1 MFASLDWLP
10 TFVEI
15 AGGPKG
21 DELNKQIMA
30 GKYEGIMKTKLD
42 GINQLSY
49 LQGKSESN
57 RDYFFY
63 YQGRIPSAVR
73 YKNWKFYYTMMGATG
88 ARSIWSRRDLRT
100 GLRSRT
106 SCAIRSRQ
114 YVGDGAEGRD
124 GGRRCPRRP
133 EHGVSV

>member
-1 MFASLDWLP
+1 MVQPGTIFNGIFAMSDWLP

-30 GKYEGIMKTKLD
+30 GKYEGITKTKLA

-49 LQGKSESN
+49 LQGKTGSN

-63 YQGRIPSAVR
+63 YQGRIPRPSA
-73 YKNWKFYYTMMGATG
+73 T
-88 ARSIWSRRDLRT
+88 RT
-100 GLRSRT
+100 GSST
-106 SCAIRSRQ
+106 T
-114 YVGDGAEGRD
+114 
-124 GGRRCPRRP
+124 P
-133 EHGVSV
+133 

>member
-1 MFASLDWLP
+1 MIKPGTVFDGIFALYDWLP

-30 GKYEGIMKTKLD
+30 GKYEGIKKTKLA
-42 GINQLSY
+42 GVNQLSY
-49 LQGKSESN
+49 LHGKTESN

-63 YQGRIPSAVR
+63 YQGHIPSALR

-88 ARSIWSRRDLRT
+88 VQSIKPLDVRLDSDRQHQARSVRNVL
-100 GLRSRT
+100 
-106 SCAIRSRQ
+106 
-114 YVGDGAEGRD
+114 
-124 GGRRCPRRP
+124 GGR
-133 EHGVSV
+133 